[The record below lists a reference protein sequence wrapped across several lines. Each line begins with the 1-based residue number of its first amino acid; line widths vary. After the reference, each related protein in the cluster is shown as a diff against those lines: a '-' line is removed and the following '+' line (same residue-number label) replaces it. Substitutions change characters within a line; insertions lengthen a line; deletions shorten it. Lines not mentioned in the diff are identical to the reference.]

1 MKKLEYFT
9 IKPNLKQFYGITV
22 NENTKFDEQIE
33 DGSIKQHF
41 ENLTLT
47 TTVEKKLEPNENN
60 PFEVTEESK
69 MAIKMPSG
77 TILIWDEEQG
87 FIISQYQM
95 TNLTNLAKEIEEMK
109 NVYKESKV

>member
-22 NENTKFDEQIE
+22 NNKTKFDEQTE
-33 DGSIKQHF
+33 NGEVKQHF
-41 ENLTLT
+41 EDLMLT
-47 TTVEKKLEPNENN
+47 TIVEKKIEPSDIN

-69 MAIKMPSG
+69 MTIKMPSG
-77 TILIWDEEQG
+77 TILLWDEEQG

-95 TNLTNLAKEIEEMK
+95 TNLTNLAKEIKEMK
-109 NVYKESKV
+109 NVYKDSKV